1 VSPRTAEVV
10 IVGAGVMGASIAF
23 QLARRGAGRV
33 VVLDKGDVASGG
45 SGRSSALVRMHYSF
59 APEVQLALSSLGMFR
74 AWPELIGYP
83 SHFRKTG
90 FIRLV
95 PEHEVDRLRRNV
107 EMQRALG
114 VNAQVLDRAELQ
126 EVAPL
131 WDFSDVSAAAFEPD
145 SGYGDGAGVAT
156 DFLTRA
162 RESGV
167 EYRPGT
173 RVEGLRVEGGRVRGV
188 AVPDGVIEAPV
199 VVVATGPWCRP
210 LLAATGFDAPI
221 ESEFHEVVLLKNPAG
236 VASIGPTGI
245 DSPTETYYRSEA
257 GGLTLI
263 GDFYGKRGVDP
274 DAFPQAASQEGMLRL
289 VERTA
294 RRIPVLAEAG
304 FFRGV
309 TGCYD
314 MSPDARPLLGPV
326 PGIDGLHLVAGF
338 SGMGFKISPAV
349 GVVMAELLCDG
360 RATTVDIT
368 PFRPGRFQEGQPIRA
383 PYEYASD

>member
-1 VSPRTAEVV
+1 VSPRTADVV

-23 QLARRGAGRV
+23 QLVRRGAGRV
-33 VVLDKGDVASGG
+33 VVLDKGDVAGGG

-59 APEVQLALSSLGMFR
+59 APEVQLARLSLEMFQ
-74 AWPELIGYP
+74 AWPELLGFP

-95 PEHEVDRLRRNV
+95 PEHEIDRLRKNV
-107 EMQRALG
+107 EMQRGLG
-114 VNAQVLDRAELQ
+114 VNAQVLSRDELQ

-156 DFLTRA
+156 DFLARA
-162 RESGV
+162 RERGV

-173 RVEGLRVEGGRVRGV
+173 RVEALRVEAGRVRGV
-188 AVPDGVIEAPV
+188 AVPDGVIEAPI
-199 VVVATGPWCRP
+199 VVVATGPWCGP
-210 LLAATGFDAPI
+210 LLTHVGFAAPI
-221 ESEFHEVVLLKNPAG
+221 ESEFHEVVFLKNPTG
-236 VASIGPTGI
+236 MDSIGPTGI
-245 DSPTETYYRSEA
+245 DSPTETYYRAEA

-263 GDFYGKRGVDP
+263 GDFYGRRGVGP
-274 DAFPQAASQEGMLRL
+274 DVFPQAASQEGMLRL

-294 RRIPVLAEAG
+294 RRIPALAEAG
-304 FFRGV
+304 LFRGV

-326 PGIDGLHLVAGF
+326 PGIAGLHLVAGF

-360 RATTVDIT
+360 RATTIDIT
-368 PFRPGRFQEGQPIRA
+368 AFRPSRFQEGQPIRA
-383 PYEYASD
+383 PHEYASD

>member
-1 VSPRTAEVV
+1 MSPRTADVV
-10 IVGAGVMGASIAF
+10 VVGAGVMGASIAF
-23 QLARRGAGRV
+23 QLARRNAGRV

-59 APEVQLALSSLGMFR
+59 APEVELALRSLEMFR
-74 AWPELIGYP
+74 AWPDVVGFP

-90 FIRLV
+90 FIRVV
-95 PEHEVDRLRRNV
+95 PENEIERLRKNV
-107 EMQRALG
+107 EMQRTLG
-114 VNAQVLDRAELQ
+114 VNAQVLTREELR
-126 EVAPL
+126 EVAPA
-131 WDFSDVSAAAFEPD
+131 WDFSDVSAAAYEPD

-162 RESGV
+162 RDLGV
-167 EYRPGT
+167 LYRPGT
-173 RVEGLRVEGGRVRGV
+173 RVEALRVDGGRVRGV
-188 AVPDGVIEAPV
+188 AVADGVIEAPA

-210 LLAATGFDAPI
+210 LLTAAGFDAPI
-221 ESEFHEVVLLKNPAG
+221 ESEFHEVVLLKNPPG
-236 VASIGPTGI
+236 LESIGPTGI
-245 DSPTETYYRSEA
+245 DSPTETYYRAEA

-274 DAFPQAASQEGMLRL
+274 DNFPQAASQEGMLRL

-294 RRIPVLAEAG
+294 RRIPALAEAG

-326 PGIDGLHLVAGF
+326 PGVAGLHLVAGF
-338 SGMGFKISPAV
+338 SGMGFKIAPAV
-349 GVVMAELLCDG
+349 GVVIAELLTDG

-368 PFRPGRFQEGQPIRA
+368 PFRPARFLEGQPIRA
-383 PYEYASD
+383 PHEYASD

>member
-1 VSPRTAEVV
+1 MSPRTADVV

-23 QLARRGAGRV
+23 QLARRGAGRI
-33 VVLDKGDVASGG
+33 VVLDKGDVGGGG

-59 APEVQLALSSLGMFR
+59 GPEVELALRSLEMFR
-74 AWPELIGYP
+74 AWPALLGFP

-95 PEHEVDRLRRNV
+95 PEDEIGRLRKNV

-114 VNAQVLDRAELQ
+114 VNAQVLSRAELQ

-131 WDFSDVSAAAFEPD
+131 WDFSDVSAAAYEPD

-156 DFLTRA
+156 DFLARA
-162 RESGV
+162 REMGV
-167 EYRPGT
+167 EYKAAT
-173 RVEGLRVEGGRVRGV
+173 RVEALRVEGDRVRGV
-188 AVPDGVIEAPV
+188 AVKGGVIDAPV
-199 VVVATGPWCRP
+199 VVLATGPWCRP
-210 LLAATGFDAPI
+210 LLAAAGFDAPI
-221 ESEFHEVVLLKNPAG
+221 ESEFHEVVFLKNPPG
-236 VASIGPTGI
+236 VETIGPTGI
-245 DSPTETYYRSEA
+245 DSPTETYYRSET

-274 DAFPQAASQEGMLRL
+274 DAFPQTASPEGMLRL

-326 PGIDGLHLVAGF
+326 PGVAGLHLVAGF

-349 GVVMAELLCDG
+349 GVVMAELVCEG
-360 RATTVDIT
+360 RASTVDVT
-368 PFRPGRFQEGQPIRA
+368 PFRPARFQEGQPIRA

>member
-1 VSPRTAEVV
+1 MSPRTADIV

-23 QLARRGAGRV
+23 QLARRRAGRV
-33 VVLDKGDVASGG
+33 VVLDKGDVGGGG

-59 APEVQLALSSLGMFR
+59 GPEVELALRSLEMFR
-74 AWPELIGYP
+74 AWPELVGFP

-95 PEHEVDRLRRNV
+95 PEPEIERLRKNV

-114 VNAQVLDRAELQ
+114 VNAQVLSREALR
-126 EVAPL
+126 EVAPA
-131 WDFSDVSAAAFEPD
+131 WDFSDVSAAAYEPD

-156 DFLTRA
+156 DFLARA
-162 RESGV
+162 REMGV
-167 EYRPGT
+167 LYRPGT
-173 RVEGLRVEGGRVRGV
+173 RVEALRVEAGHIRGV
-188 AVPDGVIEAPV
+188 AVPDGVIEAPT

-210 LLAATGFDAPI
+210 LLAAAGFDAPV
-221 ESEFHEVVLLKNPAG
+221 ESEFHEVVFLKNPPG
-236 VASIGPTGI
+236 LESIGPTGI
-245 DSPTETYYRSEA
+245 DSPTETYYRAEA

-274 DAFPQAASQEGMLRL
+274 DGFPQVASQEGMLRL

-294 RRIPVLAEAG
+294 RRIPALAEAG
-304 FFRGV
+304 FFRGM

-326 PGIDGLHLVAGF
+326 PGVVGLHLVAGF

-349 GVVMAELLCDG
+349 GVVMAELLTEG

-368 PFRPGRFQEGQPIRA
+368 PFRPGRFLDGQPIRA